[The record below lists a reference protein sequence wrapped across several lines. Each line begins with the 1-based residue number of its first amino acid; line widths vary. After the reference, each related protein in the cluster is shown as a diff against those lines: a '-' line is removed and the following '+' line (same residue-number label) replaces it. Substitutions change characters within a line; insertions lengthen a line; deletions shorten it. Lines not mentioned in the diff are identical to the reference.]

1 VAGRSVSIQRGDT
14 LVMVHASLKLKV
26 IQGSS
31 NHRHDV
37 NQIKTRK
44 IAHAKVCDFRF
55 MVIVTM
61 AALLIRTVRLRDII
75 TIVAHYIRIVGP
87 SGRTPK

>member
-37 NQIKTRK
+37 N
-44 IAHAKVCDFRF
+44 
-55 MVIVTM
+55 
-61 AALLIRTVRLRDII
+61 
-75 TIVAHYIRIVGP
+75 
-87 SGRTPK
+87 